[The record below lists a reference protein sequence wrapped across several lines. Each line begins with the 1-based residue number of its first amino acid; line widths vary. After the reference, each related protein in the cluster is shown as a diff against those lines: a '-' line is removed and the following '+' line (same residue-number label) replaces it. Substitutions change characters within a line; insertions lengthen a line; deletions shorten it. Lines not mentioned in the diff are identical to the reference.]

1 MPYLETPILYLRA
14 LEPEDLEWLYAI
26 ENDKE
31 LWDSTSTNLPLSRY
45 ALKQYISQ
53 QPQDI
58 YQCGEIRLAIC
69 LKEDDTP
76 IGLAD
81 LINFEPV
88 HSHAE
93 VGITILAKHQNKGYG
108 KMVLQLLEEYAEK
121 KNAPPSTFCLCFSRN
136 QLSKHKALSVS
147 KLHSNSRP
155 STMVFYKRKICRHH
169 FFSKNIEKKS
179 LKYLSV

>member
-121 KNAPPSTFCLCFSRN
+121 KMHLHQLFAYVSAETNIASTKLF
-136 QLSKHKALSVS
+136 LSASYTPIAVLPQWFFINGEYVDI
-147 KLHSNSRP
+147 
-155 STMVFYKRKICRHH
+155 TFFQKILK
-169 FFSKNIEKKS
+169 KNR
-179 LKYLSV
+179 